1 MCVYACVHILASKLK
16 TQLNT
21 KFKCDALCWFVSKSV
36 THISS
41 LQELKKASMDRLAA
55 GAWAKQG

>member
-1 MCVYACVHILASKLK
+1 ML
-16 TQLNT
+16 
-21 KFKCDALCWFVSKSV
+21 FVDLFLKSV
-36 THISS
+36 IHISS